1 MFPLSPHLT
10 TTVLK
15 DYLQQ
20 FFLPSTLLRD
30 EENITYQKAK
40 TQFEETEQAPE
51 QAMAGMLALPG
62 QEFQATTIN
71 MLGALMGPV
80 DSV

>member
-40 TQFEETEQAPE
+40 TQFEETEQALKPDLA
-51 QAMAGMLALPG
+51 AMLELSDH
-62 QEFQATTIN
+62 E
-71 MLGALMGPV
+71 
-80 DSV
+80 